1 MNTSSKRYIDAILN
15 LLRVSGKAL
24 MTKDIVDV
32 LRCSRT
38 TVSATMRW
46 LEEAGMAVTE
56 TYGLRQRA
64 IGLRGQSFDHCRA
77 YAENRVN
84 ETRERAGN
92 ASKAASKRMAEVM
105 NEPHGT
111 VIRKKQENGTTLV
124 RFGRSYKSGHG
135 QLIKPS
141 HRYASGLT
149 YIQN

>member
-1 MNTSSKRYIDAILN
+1 M
-15 LLRVSGKAL
+15 V
-24 MTKDIVDV
+24 
-32 LRCSRT
+32 
-38 TVSATMRW
+38 W

-77 YAENRVN
+77 FAEQRVL

-92 ASKAASKRMAEVM
+92 ASKAASKRMAEEM

-124 RFGRSYKSGHG
+124 RFGRSYKPG
-135 QLIKPS
+135 QGQKITPS
-141 HRYASGLT
+141 IRYASGLT
-149 YIQN
+149 YIQD